1 MSSQIKGYYRF
12 PTIYKNNIVFVA
24 EDDLWIVQKKGG
36 IARRLTS
43 NLGEVSYPSFSEN
56 GKWIAFVGTDE
67 GNSEVYVMPAEGG
80 PAKRLTYMGSLCKVV
95 GWHNKKIIFASNAG
109 QPFRSLLWLY
119 AVDPEGKDEPEKLP
133 YGPAR
138 NISFGKKGVI
148 IGRNTGDPARWKR
161 YKGGTAGELWID
173 EKQTGRFRKFIE
185 LEGNLANP
193 MWIGERVYFISD
205 HEGIGNI
212 YSCQADGKN
221 LRKHTHHKNFYAR
234 NASTDGQD
242 IVYHSGA
249 DIYVYEPRKNKNY
262 QINIEYYSPHTQ
274 RNRKF
279 VEPDRYLEDYSL
291 NNDGSSLTVV
301 TRGKSFAMANWEGSV
316 IQQGLANGVRYRLT
330 RWMYDNERLVLV
342 SDEGGEDHLEIHYA
356 DGIKKPRKFQ
366 KLNIG
371 RPIEMKP
378 SPIKDEVAI
387 SNNRQELLLVNLKNA
402 KVTTIDKS
410 KFGPIDGFNWSADG
424 NWIAYSFSI
433 NHQVSI
439 IKIYGLKN
447 RKKHNITEPVLRDF
461 MPVFDPDGK
470 YLYFLSNRIFNPVID
485 NLHFEL
491 SFPKCII
498 PYAVTLRKDI
508 SSPFIPK
515 PEGFTEG
522 KEVAQNPKKE
532 KYIRIDFDGIKERV
546 VPFPVA
552 EEIYRDISAISGK
565 VFYTVLPIM
574 GAKDESWFSKEP
586 PSKATLKVFDLG
598 KLEETVF
605 TDAIT
610 DFKLSKDG
618 SAVALR
624 IGNRLRVVKTKKLP
638 QEELPKGNK
647 PGRKTGWINLSRIKV
662 SIEPILEWKQMFN
675 EAWRL
680 QRDYFWVKNMS
691 GIDWKKVYKRY
702 VPLTSRVA
710 SRSEFSDL
718 LWEMQGELGTS
729 HAYELGGDY
738 RQGPN
743 YRIGFL
749 GADLRYDKKYKA
761 YRFIRIIRGDVWG
774 GKTPPP
780 LTRPGT
786 NIKEGMLLFAIN
798 GKHLSKNTPPNKLLV
813 NLAGE
818 EVQLTVSGKNGK
830 RKRIVCIK
838 TIGDERPLRYRDW
851 VEKNK
856 KYVHTKTNNR
866 VGYIHIPDMS
876 AEGFA
881 EFHRYFL
888 SEITHEA
895 LIVDVRFNGGGNVSS
910 LLLEKL
916 ARKRLGYDL
925 SRWMGSIPYPSESV
939 AGPIVALTNE
949 YAGSD
954 GDIFSHAFK
963 LMKLGKLIGRRT
975 WGGVIG
981 IWPRN
986 WLVDGTITTQPE
998 FSFWFKDVGWGVENY
1013 GTDPD
1018 IEVDITPQD
1027 YKKEKDTQLD
1037 MAIEVV
1043 MKELKKHPPL
1053 KPKFD
1058 KKPKHK
1064 LP

>member
-1 MSSQIKGYYRF
+1 MSATGSDNKGINFKARIK
-12 PTIYKNNIVFVA
+12 IDHVA
-24 EDDLWIVQKKGG
+24 E
-36 IARRLTS
+36 
-43 NLGEVSYPSFSEN
+43 
-56 GKWIAFVGTDE
+56 
-67 GNSEVYVMPAEGG
+67 
-80 PAKRLTYMGSLCKVV
+80 
-95 GWHNKKIIFASNAG
+95 
-109 QPFRSLLWLY
+109 
-119 AVDPEGKDEPEKLP
+119 
-133 YGPAR
+133 
-138 NISFGKKGVI
+138 
-148 IGRNTGDPARWKR
+148 
-161 YKGGTAGELWID
+161 
-173 EKQTGRFRKFIE
+173 
-185 LEGNLANP
+185 
-193 MWIGERVYFISD
+193 
-205 HEGIGNI
+205 
-212 YSCQADGKN
+212 
-221 LRKHTHHKNFYAR
+221 
-234 NASTDGQD
+234 
-242 IVYHSGA
+242 
-249 DIYVYEPRKNKNY
+249 
-262 QINIEYYSPHTQ
+262 
-274 RNRKF
+274 
-279 VEPDRYLEDYSL
+279 
-291 NNDGSSLTVV
+291 
-301 TRGKSFAMANWEGSV
+301 
-316 IQQGLANGVRYRLT
+316 
-330 RWMYDNERLVLV
+330 
-342 SDEGGEDHLEIHYA
+342 
-356 DGIKKPRKFQ
+356 
-366 KLNIG
+366 
-371 RPIEMKP
+371 
-378 SPIKDEVAI
+378 
-387 SNNRQELLLVNLKNA
+387 RQ
-402 KVTTIDKS
+402 
-410 KFGPIDGFNWSADG
+410 
-424 NWIAYSFSI
+424 
-433 NHQVSI
+433 
-439 IKIYGLKN
+439 
-447 RKKHNITEPVLRDF
+447 
-461 MPVFDPDGK
+461 
-470 YLYFLSNRIFNPVID
+470 
-485 NLHFEL
+485 
-491 SFPKCII
+491 
-498 PYAVTLRKDI
+498 
-508 SSPFIPK
+508 
-515 PEGFTEG
+515 
-522 KEVAQNPKKE
+522 
-532 KYIRIDFDGIKERV
+532 
-546 VPFPVA
+546 
-552 EEIYRDISAISGK
+552 
-565 VFYTVLPIM
+565 
-574 GAKDESWFSKEP
+574 
-586 PSKATLKVFDLG
+586 
-598 KLEETVF
+598 
-605 TDAIT
+605 
-610 DFKLSKDG
+610 
-618 SAVALR
+618 
-624 IGNRLRVVKTKKLP
+624 
-638 QEELPKGNK
+638 
-647 PGRKTGWINLSRIKV
+647 
-662 SIEPILEWKQMFN
+662 QMFN